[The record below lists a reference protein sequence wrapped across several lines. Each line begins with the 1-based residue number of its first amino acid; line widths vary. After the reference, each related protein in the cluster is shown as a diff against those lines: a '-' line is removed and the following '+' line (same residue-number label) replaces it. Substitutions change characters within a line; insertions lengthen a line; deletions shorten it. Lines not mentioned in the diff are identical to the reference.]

1 MKNICGF
8 FILNSNPS
16 FMNLLLELMLNKLI
30 VGYYISLDF
39 NNISMDYKMFVK
51 RMFLNLFLDLGLN
64 IV

>member
-8 FILNSNPS
+8 FILYSNPS

-30 VGYYISLDF
+30 VGYISLDF

-64 IV
+64 NV